1 MSGGK
6 NKAFTTLRE
15 YLNCE
20 YEHKLKKKSNFI
32 FDAKSMPGNE
42 VKVPGQTNTS
52 DCGLFM
58 LQYIEQFF
66 KVCFDDLTLD
76 ENAFVCQQYHRRVSV

>member
-1 MSGGK
+1 MSAGERK
-6 NKAFTTLRE
+6 VTTVLRE

-20 YEHKLKKKSNFI
+20 YKHKMHTGLDVN
-32 FDAKSMPGNE
+32 FDAQSMPGH
-42 VKVPGQTNTS
+42 KVRVPQQTNFS

-66 KVCFDDLTLD
+66 KVCI
-76 ENAFVCQQYHRRVSV
+76 E